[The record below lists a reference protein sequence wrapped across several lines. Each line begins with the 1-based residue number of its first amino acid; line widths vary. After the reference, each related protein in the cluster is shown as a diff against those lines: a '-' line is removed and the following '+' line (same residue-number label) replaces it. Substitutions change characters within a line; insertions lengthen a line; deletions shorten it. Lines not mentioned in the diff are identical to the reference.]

1 MTNITRQG
9 WGADSVALESI
20 SVPVD
25 TVFLHHTATKASSNS
40 KVDMKNIE
48 SGEQAKG
55 YSTVAYTACGHPN
68 GDVLEGR
75 ILNGVIKKG
84 AATLNN
90 NSTSLAY
97 SFIGNFMTDTLTPQA
112 FESCCQTIAGWVN
125 KGWVKNTFKLRLHK
139 EVFATACPGT
149 NIISQLARIK
159 SRIDEILKG
168 GTMSADKLTKEQVRT
183 LHIAEFK
190 GEPGAGYDWRHV
202 GGTLD
207 QALND
212 WHPSP
217 IALHNRVDNSVVG
230 KDTKLVPEG
239 SQQPGVPVEIDYD
252 KLASAVADK
261 LAERLKD

>member
-1 MTNITRQG
+1 MTNITRQE

-40 KVDMKNIE
+40 KTDMKNIE
-48 SGEQAKG
+48 SGEQTKG

-97 SFIGNFMTDTLTPQA
+97 CFIGNFMTDTLTPQA
-112 FESCCQTIAGWVN
+112 FESACQTIAGWVS

-168 GTMSADKLTKEQVRT
+168 EPMGLTSDEFNYI
-183 LHIAEFK
+183 HILAS
-190 GEPGAGYDWRHV
+190 GGLPGAGYDGRYT
-202 GGTLD
+202 GKGLTETLHAVWGPD
-207 QALND
+207 PLAAVSKTLAYKVKAKELIK
-212 WHPSP
+212 PSECP
-217 IALHNRVDNSVVG
+217 
-230 KDTKLVPEG
+230 
-239 SQQPGVPVEIDYD
+239 SQPPAEIDVD
-252 KLASAVADK
+252 AIAEAVADK